1 MGGQNTEPCAECY
14 EGIPW
19 CRLFRFH
26 LHIFSICK
34 EKNWNLLRYW
44 GKHRNL
50 LGGRCWNLPKKA
62 GQSQI
67 VVHWLWPSPKFE
79 VIAVDA
85 DSVNL
90 AYIRKSL
97 EKNALWGSTAVRL
110 INNAVRFVKSWKPF
124 LPAVLS
130 ISFRFLAIT
139 YLHKSINY
147 KQIKFAVMPEGS
159 STFSMTFQ
167 TQTLEQLKWKKRMSW
182 WR

>member
-1 MGGQNTEPCAECY
+1 MS
-14 EGIPW
+14 
-19 CRLFRFH
+19 
-26 LHIFSICK
+26 SIELSWTAK
-34 EKNWNLLRYW
+34 KHHNFLRYW
-44 GKHRNL
+44 RKHRNL
-50 LGGRCWNLPKKA
+50 LGGRCWNLPKKT

-97 EKNALWGSTAVRL
+97 ERNALCGNAAVRL
-110 INNAVRFVKSWKPF
+110 INNAVRFVISWKPF
-124 LPAVLS
+124 LPAVSS
-130 ISFRFLAIT
+130 ISFRFLAINCCT
-139 YLHKSINY
+139 RISITTME
-147 KQIKFAVMPEGS
+147 FAVMPEVS

-167 TQTLEQLKWKKRMSW
+167 TRTLEQLKWKKRMSW